1 MLIQMEGILANIL
14 SQIYAY
20 EDNIFECIASF
31 ITNVT
36 GLDVWLKDKP
46 FIAPD
51 GQNPYIT
58 VRLVTSNNSNGVG
71 QYYQITE
78 DGSSQYVVDNT
89 YQVEIMAFRGRP
101 FPVLTYLLGAFI
113 SFKEQA
119 YQDLYSKGISFLS
132 ASNVSEANTVLDK
145 NETRLGARLIATFNT
160 RMIIED
166 APTTEITS
174 VKYSTTSYQNSYED
188 QNPIER
194 DGDFTYITT

>member
-1 MLIQMEGILANIL
+1 MQIPLEVTLANLL

-20 EDNIFECIASF
+20 EDNIFECIATF

-46 FIAPD
+46 FITPN
-51 GQNPYIT
+51 GENPYIT
-58 VRLVTSNNSNGVG
+58 VRLITSSNSNGMG
-71 QYYQITE
+71 QYYKLND
-78 DGSSQYVVDNT
+78 DGSAQYIVDNT

-101 FPVLTYLLGAFI
+101 FPVLTFLLGAFV

-145 NETRLGARLIATFNT
+145 SETRLGARVIATFNT
-160 RMIIED
+160 RMIITD
-166 APTTEITS
+166 IPTTEITS
-174 VKYSTTSYQNSYED
+174 VKYSTNSYQNSYED
-188 QNPIER
+188 QNPVER
-194 DGDFTYITT
+194 DGDFTHITT